1 MNQTNVANI
10 PEELQT
16 RISDILFYK
25 WDPLNL
31 SNSNWP
37 KYEYD
42 SYVAEVFRL
51 SYERDDCSELTA
63 YLTKL
68 ATEHMACA
76 RNEQHDKAVAKLLLS
91 VVNDTDYYPDHAV
104 IEVNN
109 GDDSEVADLDAL
121 DMDKL
126 NSIVSLQKSLSLS
139 HEEIE
144 RYFAWLEQFPFEV
157 RSDGVS
163 VEFEL
168 LPGLGEK
175 VTVRLGGKELV
186 LRDYL

>member
-1 MNQTNVANI
+1 MNQTNMSNI

-42 SYVAEVFRL
+42 SYIAEVFRL
-51 SYERDDCSELTA
+51 SYQRDDCSELTA

-68 ATEHMACA
+68 STEHMTCVK
-76 RNEQHDKAVAKLLLS
+76 NEHHDQAVAQLLLS
-91 VVNDTDYYPDHAV
+91 IVNDTDYYPDHAV
-104 IEVNN
+104 IEV
-109 GDDSEVADLDAL
+109 DSSEGSEDADLDAL

-126 NSIVSLQKSLSLS
+126 DSIVSLQKSLSLS

-144 RYFAWLEQFPFEV
+144 RYFAWLEQFSFEV
-157 RSDGVS
+157 RSDGV
-163 VEFEL
+163 
-168 LPGLGEK
+168 
-175 VTVRLGGKELV
+175 
-186 LRDYL
+186 

>member
-51 SYERDDCSELTA
+51 SYQRDDCSELTA

-76 RNEQHDKAVAKLLLS
+76 KNEQHDKAVAQLLLS

-104 IEVNN
+104 IEVDTS
-109 GDDSEVADLDAL
+109 DDSEDADLDAL

-126 NSIVSLQKSLSLS
+126 DSIVSLQKSLSLS

-144 RYFAWLEQFPFEV
+144 KYFAWLEQFSFEV

>member
-1 MNQTNVANI
+1 MADI
-10 PEELQT
+10 PEKLQT

-37 KYEYD
+37 KHEYD
-42 SYVAEVFRL
+42 SYVADVFRL
-51 SYERDDCSELTA
+51 SYQRDDCSELTA

-76 RNEQHDKAVAKLLLS
+76 KNEHHDKAVAQLLLS
-91 VVNDTDYYPDHAV
+91 IINDSDYYPDHAE
-104 IEVNN
+104 IEV
-109 GDDSEVADLDAL
+109 DSSKDSEGADLDAL

-126 NSIVSLQKSLSLS
+126 DSIVSLKKSLSLS
-139 HEEIE
+139 HDEIE
-144 RYFAWLEQFPFEV
+144 KYFAWLEQFPFEV

-175 VTVRLGGKELV
+175 VTVRLGGEELI